1 MISRIMII
9 KIPLIEKGVAC
20 KEGKKI
26 MNDKIVIIIKLI
38 PAIKAAF
45 DKGIFFESIFFSL
58 YYFLLIIRL
67 FFKNLGNQKKYD

>member
-9 KIPLIEKGVAC
+9 KIPLTEKGVAC

-26 MNDKIVIIIKLI
+26 MNDKIVIIIKLM

-45 DKGIFFESIFFSL
+45 DKGIFLKSTF
-58 YYFLLIIRL
+58 FLLVL
-67 FFKNLGNQKKYD
+67 FSINY